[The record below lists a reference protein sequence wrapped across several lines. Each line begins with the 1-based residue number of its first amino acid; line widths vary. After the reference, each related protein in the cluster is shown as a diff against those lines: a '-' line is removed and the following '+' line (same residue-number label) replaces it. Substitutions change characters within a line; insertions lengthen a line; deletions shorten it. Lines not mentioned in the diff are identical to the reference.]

1 VNAKN
6 KGVFV
11 LFCFDRESHL
21 FLYYSFVFFSL
32 FEERHYEER
41 EKEERERER
50 DVNERISLP
59 YVCLLGE
66 VVCLFELFLL

>member
-1 VNAKN
+1 
-6 KGVFV
+6 
-11 LFCFDRESHL
+11 
-21 FLYYSFVFFSL
+21 LYYSFVFFSL

-41 EKEERERER
+41 EKEERERERERER

>member
-1 VNAKN
+1 
-6 KGVFV
+6 
-11 LFCFDRESHL
+11 
-21 FLYYSFVFFSL
+21 LYYSFVFFSL

-41 EKEERERER
+41 EKEERERERER